1 MSTKKVFDDMYLYL
15 KKVNQNNLE
24 KKSEESKL
32 D

>member
-15 KKVNQNNLE
+15 KKANQNNLE